1 MGQML
6 EPFAKLAGISLAGIG
21 GLTPEQLYKKY
32 EMVFAAGQR
41 YTRQFPQDRLSERVI
56 PHRDRSIGTLCYHIF
71 RIGESFLETWD
82 GAEYAVKIAD
92 NEPPAQ
98 IRTGE
103 DIARYGAGVWKRYE
117 TWWKGLEDRAL
128 SRSLKTYYG

>member
-1 MGQML
+1 MLAKGEQYAMGQML

-71 RIGESFLETWD
+71 RIGESFLETRD
-82 GAEYAVKIAD
+82 GAEYAV
-92 NEPPAQ
+92 
-98 IRTGE
+98 
-103 DIARYGAGVWKRYE
+103 
-117 TWWKGLEDRAL
+117 
-128 SRSLKTYYG
+128 